1 MRLSLPLLI
10 AMRALSSPGRTS
22 SEQRCQ
28 LSGDSRPDIL
38 MRSQLFARSIVGVFT
53 AGLDESKQT
62 STNTFFVGPVKL
74 GQHST
79 RQRLYS
85 PTLDCLLVY

>member
-38 MRSQLFARSIVGVFT
+38 MRVCSLHCRS
-53 AGLDESKQT
+53 
-62 STNTFFVGPVKL
+62 
-74 GQHST
+74 
-79 RQRLYS
+79 LYS
-85 PTLDCLLVY
+85 QAG